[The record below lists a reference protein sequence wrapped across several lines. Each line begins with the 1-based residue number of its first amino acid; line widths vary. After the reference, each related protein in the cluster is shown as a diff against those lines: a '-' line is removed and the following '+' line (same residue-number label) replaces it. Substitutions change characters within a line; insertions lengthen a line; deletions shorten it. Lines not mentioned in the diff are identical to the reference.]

1 MSTYEQTHQVII
13 GGDFN
18 EEITNINTT
27 TRQQYA
33 VEFMAE
39 HQMYTKEMGPT
50 FINAKG
56 KDCTSIDYILFQ
68 ESYREQI
75 SSIKKIDVIANVS
88 DHYPILLTL
97 KYKKPIDKNQKPA
110 HTQKTKN
117 KWDTAN
123 KDKYVELV
131 NEGIQSSDLTLET
144 AKDVEKAFLNLN
156 SLINNAAS
164 AITPKPKIRKN
175 KPKLQV
181 MSEEILKV
189 IQNKKTAF
197 YNWKTNGRIKDIHDP
212 FLLEKKITTY
222 ELRKNCR
229 KEMAQKRIQ
238 ERQTIT
244 EAMTSDR
251 TLFYRI
257 IRQQRGKLTR
267 FIDELY
273 VGSQTHNTED
283 QILEGWK
290 SH

>member
-27 TRQQYA
+27 TRQQYV

-97 KYKKPIDKNQKPA
+97 KNQKPA
-110 HTQKTKN
+110 HTQKTKI
-117 KWDTAN
+117 KWDPAN
-123 KDKYVELV
+123 KDKYVELI

-144 AKDVEKAFLNLN
+144 AKDVEKAFL
-156 SLINNAAS
+156 
-164 AITPKPKIRKN
+164 
-175 KPKLQV
+175 
-181 MSEEILKV
+181 
-189 IQNKKTAF
+189 KK
-197 YNWKTNGRIKDIHDP
+197 
-212 FLLEKKITTY
+212 
-222 ELRKNCR
+222 
-229 KEMAQKRIQ
+229 Q
-238 ERQTIT
+238 
-244 EAMTSDR
+244 
-251 TLFYRI
+251 
-257 IRQQRGKLTR
+257 
-267 FIDELY
+267 
-273 VGSQTHNTED
+273 
-283 QILEGWK
+283 
-290 SH
+290 SHK